1 MPTQELPSAQTK
13 KELVQEEKAIVR
25 ALVRYFETA
34 PSRVKSPAGTAE
46 SSIINALHRYFA
58 NK

>member
-13 KELVQEEKAIVR
+13 KDLVQEEKAIVR

-34 PSRVKSPAGTAE
+34 PSRVKSPAGIEE

-58 NK
+58 K